1 MGCGG
6 ITISI
11 AIKPLQYRHVKCML
25 LEGILSSK
33 GGEGFRLA
41 GERSLSG
48 RGWMSS
54 HCENHTPQCNYCQSD
69 MSTGSQK
76 IVGLAV
82 TASVQVS
89 GLLKPTNTDVS
100 LACFSSAATPFVNC
114 HRLYGRANTVLTWEA
129 KSMGNGE
136 FCLPPQNRNL
146 WINCNKIWQNWLV
159 REGNP

>member
-1 MGCGG
+1 MYVAGG
-6 ITISI
+6 NFVI
-11 AIKPLQYRHVKCML
+11 Q
-25 LEGILSSK
+25 
-33 GGEGFRLA
+33 
-41 GERSLSG
+41 G
-48 RGWMSS
+48 RGGFPSGGGTVIVRARVNVLALRKPYSS
-54 HCENHTPQCNYCQSD
+54 VQLLSVWYIIE

-89 GLLKPTNTDVS
+89 GLLKPANTDVS
-100 LACFSSAATPFVNC
+100 LACFSSAATPFVNR